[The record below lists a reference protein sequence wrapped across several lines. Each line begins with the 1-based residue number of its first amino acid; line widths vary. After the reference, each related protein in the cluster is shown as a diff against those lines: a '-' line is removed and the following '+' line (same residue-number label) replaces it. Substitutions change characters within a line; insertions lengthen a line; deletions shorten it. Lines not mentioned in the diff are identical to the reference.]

1 MVWANALAGMLGLGW
16 SNLVFND
23 STGPTIFL
31 AARKNH
37 HGKPSGQGR
46 NHLPPLPL
54 PSFGPFA
61 VIRALAFVLA
71 LVLALAALRT
81 SRPRRRKRLRPPFGD
96 VRAWESRPQI
106 RTGRQR
112 IRTHRRCRGW
122 RRAAACQRSQP
133 RRQQDLMGQKGMCR
147 LCSKPTRGPTLLHH
161 LLNWEPEFVLI
172 LQSTPPC
179 SGPG

>member
-54 PSFGPFA
+54 PSFGPLPLPSFGP
-61 VIRALAFVLA
+61 LPLS
-71 LVLALAALRT
+71 LPLSLPL
-81 SRPRRRKRLRPPFGD
+81 PPFGPAGLGG
-96 VRAWESRPQI
+96 VNGSGLPLGMFGPGKV
-106 RTGRQR
+106 GRR
-112 IRTHRRCRGW
+112 FGPEG
-122 RRAAACQRSQP
+122 S
-133 RRQQDLMGQKGMCR
+133 GF
-147 LCSKPTRGPTLLHH
+147 GPTGAA
-161 LLNWEPEFVLI
+161 EDGAG
-172 LQSTPPC
+172 QPPAKGA
-179 SGPG
+179 SRGGSRI

>member
-1 MVWANALAGMLGLGW
+1 MVWVNALAGMLGLGW

-54 PSFGPFA
+54 PSFGP
-61 VIRALAFVLA
+61 LKPLP
-71 LVLALAALRT
+71 LSLPLSL
-81 SRPRRRKRLRPPFGD
+81 PFGPAGLGGVNGSGLPLGMFGPGKVGRRFGPEGSGFGPTGAAED
-96 VRAWESRPQI
+96 GAGSRLPKEP
-106 RTGRQR
+106 
-112 IRTHRRCRGW
+112 
-122 RRAAACQRSQP
+122 AAEAAGSDGAEGHVQT
-133 RRQQDLMGQKGMCR
+133 LFKAY
-147 LCSKPTRGPTLLHH
+147 TWAYTLLHH